1 MTTAIDTK
9 TRILNTAEQ
18 LFADNGFTA
27 TSLRTITTEAG
38 VNLAAVN
45 YHFGSKEALL
55 AEVLGRRFRPVNQE
69 RLELL
74 DMAVAEAGEGTPEL
88 EPVIRAFLV
97 PAFRAMLVSG
107 EKGAKFMQLIGRTH
121 SETNEKIQGLFFQL
135 FEEVVQRFTE
145 AFHRALPDLS
155 VDEVR
160 LRMHFVIGAMA
171 HTLALSHKVPWLSE
185 KIHHQST
192 SGEVLENLIQFA
204 SQGMRAPV
212 PALEQGRMR

>member
-1 MTTAIDTK
+1 MTTTTDTK
-9 TRILNTAEQ
+9 TRILDAAEQ

-55 AEVLGRRFRPVNQE
+55 AEVLGRRFRPINQE

-74 DMAVAEAGEGTPEL
+74 DAAEAEVREGAPEL
-88 EPVIRAFLV
+88 DPVIRAFLV

-121 SETNEKIQGLFFQL
+121 SETNEKIQGMFFKL
-135 FEEVVQRFTE
+135 FEGVIQRFTE
-145 AFHRALPDLS
+145 AFHGALPELS
-155 VDEVR
+155 ADDVK
-160 LRMHFVIGAMA
+160 LRMFFVIGAMA
-171 HTLALSHKVPWLSE
+171 HTLALSQKVPWLSE
-185 KIHHQST
+185 KVHHQSAG
-192 SGEVLENLIQFA
+192 GEVLENLIQFA
-204 SQGMRAPV
+204 AEGMRAPV
-212 PALEQGRMR
+212 PASEQGRLQ

>member
-1 MTTAIDTK
+1 VTTAIDTK
-9 TRILNTAEQ
+9 TRILDTAEQ

-55 AEVLGRRFRPVNQE
+55 AEVLGRRFRPINQE

-74 DMAVAEAGEGTPEL
+74 DALEAEVGESTPSL
-88 EPVIRAFLV
+88 EPVLRAFLV
-97 PAFRAMLVSG
+97 PAFRALLASG
-107 EKGAKFMQLIGRTH
+107 DQGAKFMQLIGRTH
-121 SETNEKIQGLFFQL
+121 SETNEKIQGMFFKL
-135 FEEVVQRFTE
+135 FEGVIQRFTE
-145 AFHRALPDLS
+145 AFHGALPELS
-155 VDEVR
+155 VDEVK
-160 LRMHFVIGAMA
+160 LRMLFVIGAMA

-185 KIHHQST
+185 KIHHQSA

-204 SQGMRAPV
+204 AEGMRAPV
-212 PALEQGRMR
+212 PALEQGRVQ